1 MVSMKYKNIELDSL
15 FNRGNSSTFKAITNK
30 KLFMQALYSFKNI
43 LIIINN
49 VVELEYYHYLHYK
62 RNSTFSTITVEGAN
76 LTGNIVFSEED
87 QGKSITI
94 YDILI
99 K

>member
-1 MVSMKYKNIELDSL
+1 MITVKYKNIELDGL
-15 FNRGNSSTFKAITNK
+15 FNRGNGSTFKAVMSK

-43 LIIINN
+43 LYIINN
-49 VVELEYYHYLHYK
+49 VVELEFYRYLHYK
-62 RNSTFSTITVEGAN
+62 RNSTFSTVTVEGAN
-76 LTGNIVFSEED
+76 MTGNIVFLEED

-94 YDILI
+94 YDLLI